1 MSDQPNFQDEYI
13 VMPPQGFSGGLPT
26 MPKGDRADLIDKI
39 KPEKAV
45 DLVRHRLMGEE
56 LIDSVWQK
64 VPALSDRALSEV
76 GAWELSNMMLATA
89 TINTS
94 ISKLDDSEIKRRL
107 LRISKTTQYLCI
119 TNWTKYG
126 IKNTSQLWF
135 VHEIVF
141 TNALVVLKQADGA
154 SIQELLKGTVTENR
168 NIMSGEQQNKGKIR
182 RFLGL

>member
-1 MSDQPNFQDEYI
+1 M
-13 VMPPQGFSGGLPT
+13 MPPPQSFGGGLPQ
-26 MPKGDRADLIDKI
+26 MPKGDRADLLDKI
-39 KPEKAV
+39 KPEIAV

-56 LIDSVWQK
+56 LVDGMWKK
-64 VPALSDRALSEV
+64 VPALEKRALTQV

-89 TINTS
+89 TINTT
-94 ISKLDDSEIKRRL
+94 ISKLDNTEIKNRL
-107 LRISKTTQYLCI
+107 LRISKTTQYLCV

-135 VHEIVF
+135 VHEVIF

-168 NIMSGEQQNKGKIR
+168 NINSGEPQNKGKLR
-182 RFLGL
+182 RFLGI